1 MKTVP
6 PPGNLSQA
14 SSWWRHLATLASL
27 AVLLCSS
34 LLDAQ
39 SAEISPSDLAQLT
52 AEARASGAA
61 PVIVHLQPSTPAD
74 LVHRSAE
81 LAQSAKRK
89 EVALLREL
97 GDTVF
102 QHGRWSSHAGQIGLH
117 ITEEGLSRLRSSGQA
132 LRVIPGFGWRSRT
145 PLLELDGAHD
155 VIEQQLR
162 SNGTVELDV
171 VLNAS
176 GLMIEHQQH
185 GQAQLNASDQSIRA
199 ALNAWGQLLASAT
212 RAEVVEIA
220 PSAAPDEANV
230 NRTDVTSLRRTVR
243 VSRGGLLLLADS
255 SAIRSIRPAGS
266 IDSRPRRIDQELF
279 RQLDQ
284 AATIEVELSL
294 RTELMG
300 GRLSQESLQ
309 ALTESNR
316 RTLGELLAIADIKG
330 ERVDMSRLGVVG
342 LKLGRSQLE
351 RLASLQDRRLLALT
365 ANRVMAKPH
374 MIQLGQSANLPWAYE
389 QGFRGAG
396 QTLLIFDTGIQ
407 SSHPFLGN
415 RISDEACFS
424 TDNPSIPLLPT
435 CPPPHVAGTA
445 NTLLNWPGSGE
456 PIPGSSHGTH
466 VAGIAAGSSSSMRG
480 PAPEARIGSIRVF
493 SKSPA
498 GAPLVSWSSL
508 LQALNEAVQQLP
520 QLPGGAKQPY
530 TINMSIGMYDF
541 GNVNACLSP
550 QLPPLNDIPN
560 MAAFVTAIHSLNL
573 AGIPVVSSVG
583 NEQKPAGISWPACLP
598 GVVKVTS
605 LSNLAGPPFTRAT
618 TSNAVNR
625 NNFPNEIFW
634 AAPGGGTVGP
644 GPVNSSVLLSAYQF
658 MGGTSMA
665 SPHVAG
671 LYAAAKGAAPSWGVH
686 EATAWFLLNA
696 AINVDLTFPD
706 SSSYTWPMIKLNPGQ

>member
-1 MKTVP
+1 M
-6 PPGNLSQA
+6 
-14 SSWWRHLATLASL
+14 
-27 AVLLCSS
+27 
-34 LLDAQ
+34 
-39 SAEISPSDLAQLT
+39 
-52 AEARASGAA
+52 
-61 PVIVHLQPSTPAD
+61 
-74 LVHRSAE
+74 
-81 LAQSAKRK
+81 
-89 EVALLREL
+89 LREL
-97 GDTVF
+97 GNTVF
-102 QHGRWSSHAGQIGLH
+102 QHGRWSNHAGQIGLH
-117 ITEEGLSRLRSSGQA
+117 VTEEGLSRLRSTGQA

-185 GQAQLNASDQSIRA
+185 GQARLNASDQSIRA
-199 ALNAWGQLLASAT
+199 ALDAWRQLLASTTA
-212 RAEVVEIA
+212 AEVLEIA
-220 PSAAPDEANV
+220 GEAAPDEANV
-230 NRTDVTSLRRTVR
+230 NGANVTPLRRTVR

-284 AATIEVELSL
+284 AATVEVELSL

-316 RTLGELLAIADIKG
+316 RTLDELLAIADIKG
-330 ERVDMSRLGVVG
+330 ERVDMSRLGVLG
-342 LKLGRSQLE
+342 LRLGRTQLE
-351 RLASLQDRRLLALT
+351 RLASLEDRRLLALT
-365 ANRVMAKPH
+365 ANRVMAQTH
-374 MIQLGQSANLPWAYE
+374 MTQLGQSVNLPWAYD

-407 SSHPFLGN
+407 SDHPFFGG
-415 RISDEACFS
+415 RIDYEACFS
-424 TDNPSIPLLPT
+424 TNMPSIGLFPT
-435 CPPPHVAGTA
+435 CPPPLVAGTA
-445 NTLLNWPGSGE
+445 NTVLNSPGSGG
-456 PIPGSSHGTH
+456 PIPGSWHGTH
-466 VAGIAAGSSSSMRG
+466 VAGIAAGSSSSRRG

-493 SKSPA
+493 SKNS
-498 GAPLVSWSSL
+498 GGVPLMSWSSL
-508 LQALNEAVQQLP
+508 LQALHEAVQQLP

-530 TINMSIGMYDF
+530 TINMSLGMYDY
-541 GNVNACLSP
+541 GNVNDCLSP
-550 QLPPLNDIPN
+550 PLPPLNDIPN
-560 MAAFVTAIHSLNL
+560 MGAFVTAIHSLNL

-583 NEQKPAGISWPACLP
+583 NELKPAGISWPACLP

-605 LSNLAGPPFTRAT
+605 LANLAGPPFTRAV

-625 NNFPNEIFW
+625 ANYPNEIFW
-634 AAPGGGTVGP
+634 AAPGGGLDGP
-644 GPVNSSVLLSAYQF
+644 GPVSSSVPPSTYNF

-665 SPHVAG
+665 SPHIAG
-671 LYAAAKGAAPSWGVH
+671 LYAAAKGAEPSWGVH

-706 SSSYTWPMIKLNPGQ
+706 PPTSYTWPMIKLNPGQ